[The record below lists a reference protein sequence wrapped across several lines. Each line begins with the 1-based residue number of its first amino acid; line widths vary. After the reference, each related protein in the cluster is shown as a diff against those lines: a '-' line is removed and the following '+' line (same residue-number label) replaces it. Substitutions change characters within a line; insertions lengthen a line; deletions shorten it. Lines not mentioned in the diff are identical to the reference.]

1 MRKVVVN
8 STPLLVLGNIGR
20 LDILQK
26 LYGTVFIPAAVYKEV
41 SEKNDRASKALS
53 EASEWIIVKHIDD
66 SQQNRKGI
74 SLQVQRR
81 RKRLHRSRVF
91 AGKKSGLGEAIS
103 VLCRQKEGVHDT
115 VRSRSTQL

>member
-41 SEKNDRASKALS
+41 SEKTIGQA
-53 EASEWIIVKHIDD
+53 KHF
-66 SQQNRKGI
+66 
-74 SLQVQRR
+74 L
-81 RKRLHRSRVF
+81 RLLN
-91 AGKKSGLGEAIS
+91 G
-103 VLCRQKEGVHDT
+103 
-115 VRSRSTQL
+115 